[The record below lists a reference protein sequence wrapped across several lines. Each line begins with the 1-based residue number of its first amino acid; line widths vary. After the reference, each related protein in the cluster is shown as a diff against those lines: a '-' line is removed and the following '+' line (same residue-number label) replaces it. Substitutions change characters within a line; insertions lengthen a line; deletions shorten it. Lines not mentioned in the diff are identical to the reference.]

1 MEAQG
6 HPGCQWRTQAIR
18 EVRLEMHCYS
28 FGPLHKPVSD
38 PTGGIVYACMH
49 VCTCVLCGYVLH
61 NVPPHIPM
69 HVLRIERKAKQNSL
83 EEVSVTHRRGTSL
96 PCEEQALFAR
106 LTSFLGDPPGMPL
119 YVPPT
124 KREVT
129 CLL

>member
-1 MEAQG
+1 M
-6 HPGCQWRTQAIR
+6 R
-18 EVRLEMHCYS
+18 EVRLEMHRYS

-61 NVPPHIPM
+61 NVLTHIPM
-69 HVLRIERKAKQNSL
+69 HVLSIERNAKQNSL
-83 EEVSVTHRRGTSL
+83 EEVSVTHRRGTSV
-96 PCEEQALFAR
+96 PCEEQALFAG
-106 LTSFLGDPPGMPL
+106 LTSFPGDPPRMPL
-119 YVPPT
+119 YAAST